1 MRNSVEAARNRL
13 DARTADAAA
22 TRLSLAADV
31 ANGVLSLRAC
41 ENSRA
46 VLADDI
52 ASGERTLGLT
62 RLRAVSGF
70 APFAD
75 VARAISGIATV
86 RTNLAAQQEQCA
98 RQVNAPVALSGTGAA
113 TVRQQILGAGATV
126 GFMPQPPAL
135 APELPAT
142 VLAAH
147 PTVISADRE
156 AAAAWA
162 EIGVARGNR
171 LPRLDLAA
179 VLTGQWIRAAGS
191 TLNLTT
197 WSVGPALTGTQFDG
211 GAGAANVCAAQARYR
226 HAVARLQGTLR
237 TTVEDVESVLAARA
251 SAQDRTVSAS
261 EAVAISLFEL
271 EDSRR
276 QFASAEDAE
285 ISAWRDRAQAWM
297 ALVKATGG
305 AVTLNQE
312 STAHE

>member
-1 MRNSVEAARNRL
+1 MCTSGQRAGRPERHGCGDGTPADFGGRGHGRL
-13 DARTADAAA
+13 HAAA
-22 TRLSLAADV
+22 TGLSAGV
-31 ANGVLSLRAC
+31 ACHRARC
-41 ENSRA
+41 PSHCDFR
-46 VLADDI
+46 
-52 ASGERTLGLT
+52 R
-62 RLRAVSGF
+62 
-70 APFAD
+70 P
-75 VARAISGIATV
+75 
-86 RTNLAAQQEQCA
+86 
-98 RQVNAPVALSGTGAA
+98 
-113 TVRQQILGAGATV
+113 
-126 GFMPQPPAL
+126 
-135 APELPAT
+135 
-142 VLAAH
+142 
-147 PTVISADRE
+147 E

-261 EAVAISLFEL
+261 EAAAISLFEL